1 MKQDLQYQ
9 QNTESTSRQEGR
21 AQRGALLWQLFVSF
35 FKIGLFTIGGGL
47 AMIPLLDRIAVREKK
62 WFTEEEMMECLA
74 VSQSLPGVVAV
85 NMATYVGKRKG
96 GFAGAL
102 LATLGVVLPSFI
114 IILVIANILLR
125 VGDNP
130 YLAGAFTGIKA
141 AICGMILATV
151 IRLGKNNLKDAFGWI
166 IALAAFILIVI
177 LQVNV
182 VWVILGAAL
191 CGVIWFVG
199 IRNRI
204 PPERPDDPEGGA

>member
-1 MKQDLQYQ
+1 MMNDLQQ
-9 QNTESTSRQEGR
+9 QKDNRTNKQQGGR
-21 AQRGALLWQLFVSF
+21 AKRGALLWQLFVSF
-35 FKIGLFTIGGGL
+35 FRIGLFTIGGGL

-62 WFTEEEMMECLA
+62 WFDEEEMMECIA

-102 LATLGVVLPSFI
+102 LATLGVILPSFI

-151 IRLGKNNLKDAFGWI
+151 IRLGRHNLKDAFGWI
-166 IALAAFILIVI
+166 IALAAFILIVF

-182 VWVILGAAL
+182 VWVILGAAVL
-191 CGVIWFVG
+191 GVVWALA
-199 IRNRI
+199 RNTRS
-204 PPERPDDPEGGA
+204 EKGGD

>member
-1 MKQDLQYQ
+1 MKKEERAQIHTEQ
-9 QNTESTSRQEGR
+9 QTVKEGH
-21 AQRGALLWQLFVSF
+21 AQRGALLWQLFASF
-35 FKIGLFTIGGGL
+35 FRIGLFTIGGGL

-62 WFTEEEMMECLA
+62 WFDEEEMMECIA

-102 LATLGVVLPSFI
+102 LATLGVILPSFL
-114 IILVIANILLR
+114 IILAIANILLR

-166 IALAAFILIVI
+166 IALAAFVLIVF

-182 VWVILGAAL
+182 VWVILGAAVL
-191 CGVIWFVG
+191 G
-199 IRNRI
+199 IAWMLVQKSHSGK
-204 PPERPDDPEGGA
+204 GGD

>member
-1 MKQDLQYQ
+1 MKKEERAQIHTEQ
-9 QNTESTSRQEGR
+9 QTVKEGH
-21 AQRGALLWQLFVSF
+21 AQRGALLWQLFASF
-35 FKIGLFTIGGGL
+35 FRIGLFTIGGGL

-62 WFTEEEMMECLA
+62 WFDEEEMMDCIA

-102 LATLGVVLPSFI
+102 LATLGVILPSFL
-114 IILVIANILLR
+114 IILAIANILLR

-141 AICGMILATV
+141 AVCGMILATV

-166 IALAAFILIVI
+166 IALAAFVLIVF

-182 VWVILGAAL
+182 VWVILGAAVL
-191 CGVIWFVG
+191 G
-199 IRNRI
+199 IAWMLVRKTHS
-204 PPERPDDPEGGA
+204 EKGGN

>member
-1 MKQDLQYQ
+1 MKKEERAQIHTEQ
-9 QNTESTSRQEGR
+9 QIVKEGH
-21 AQRGALLWQLFVSF
+21 AQRGALLWQLFASF
-35 FKIGLFTIGGGL
+35 FRIGLFTIGGGL

-62 WFTEEEMMECLA
+62 WFDEEEMMDCIA

-102 LATLGVVLPSFI
+102 LATLGVILPSFL
-114 IILVIANILLR
+114 IILAIANILLR

-141 AICGMILATV
+141 AVCGMILATV

-166 IALAAFILIVI
+166 IALAAFVLIVF

-182 VWVILGAAL
+182 VWVILGAAVL
-191 CGVIWFVG
+191 G
-199 IRNRI
+199 IAWMLVRKSHSGK
-204 PPERPDDPEGGA
+204 GGN

>member
-1 MKQDLQYQ
+1 MKKEERAQIHTEQ
-9 QNTESTSRQEGR
+9 QTVKEGH
-21 AQRGALLWQLFVSF
+21 AQRGALLWQLFASF
-35 FKIGLFTIGGGL
+35 FRIGLFTIGGGL

-62 WFTEEEMMECLA
+62 WFDEEEMMECIA

-102 LATLGVVLPSFI
+102 LATLGVILPSFL
-114 IILVIANILLR
+114 IILAIANILLR

-141 AICGMILATV
+141 AVCGLILATV

-166 IALAAFILIVI
+166 IALAAFVLIVF

-182 VWVILGAAL
+182 VWVILGAAVL
-191 CGVIWFVG
+191 G
-199 IRNRI
+199 IAWTLVRKTH
-204 PPERPDDPEGGA
+204 PEKGGD